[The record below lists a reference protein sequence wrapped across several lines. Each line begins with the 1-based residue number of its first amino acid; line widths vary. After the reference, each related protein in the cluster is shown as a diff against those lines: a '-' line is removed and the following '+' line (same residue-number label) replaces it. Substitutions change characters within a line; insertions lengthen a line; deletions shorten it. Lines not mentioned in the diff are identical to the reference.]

1 MQDMQETPVQSL
13 VWKDPLEKELVSHS
27 HILNWENR
35 WTEKPNGLQCMG
47 LQRVRHDLVT
57 EHASHSQGFKAK
69 NNSSFLLT
77 VRKIA
82 NTHTNFYTK
91 QFSKAVYS
99 YMKYYILI
107 FRVTQ
112 EQM

>member
-82 NTHTNFYTK
+82 NTHTQTF
-91 QFSKAVYS
+91 
-99 YMKYYILI
+99 
-107 FRVTQ
+107 TQ
-112 EQM
+112 NNSQKLFIHI